1 MEKQLLYVQNK
12 PIYLENW
19 LKSDILYTKDWNDMN
34 GSNCQIE
41 YFYVKIS
48 NKNDI
53 LIREYL
59 ILRTVFCK
67 YSYSTNAKKHPF
79 INIKKQQVCISE
91 R

>member
-19 LKSDILYTKDWNDMN
+19 IKSDILYTKDWNDMN

-48 NKNDI
+48 NI
-53 LIREYL
+53 